1 MAGRSTIKRNLF
13 PVFGLVFFFVF
24 VLGRFSGGAE
34 LPLVRIAHGVFNEKV
49 AALWIGVEQG
59 LFRRHGVEVQV
70 VHIRSGPQTV
80 AALASGDIQV
90 AYTIAGS
97 ALSAAVG
104 GMDIALFAGII
115 NRADGEFV
123 VAPSIRK
130 AEDLMGKRV
139 GVQSIGG
146 GVWLLTML
154 ALEHFRLE
162 PVRDKILLMV
172 VGDHPVLTQA
182 LGTGRIDGAYLG
194 YTFSTLLK
202 EKGFRVLLDLAKAPI
217 PYQGLGLAARRSYL
231 RQNPQIVDAVL
242 KGTLESV
249 AFIQNPTYRE
259 AVLKSLAKNLRLTNI
274 QEAENGYQA
283 LQWLYSF
290 DIGPNLKGIQSMQR
304 LLAMTNPRVA
314 GVKAEDVVDEDS
326 VQRIQKTSF
335 YREILAREKK

>member
-1 MAGRSTIKRNLF
+1 MKKNLF
-13 PVFGLVFFFVF
+13 PVFALAFIFVF
-24 VLGRFSGGAE
+24 SFGRFSAAAE
-34 LPLVRIAHGVFNEKV
+34 LPFVRIAHGVFNEKG
-49 AALWIGVEQG
+49 AALWIGVEQN

-130 AEDLMGKRV
+130 AEDLIGKRI

-162 PVRDKILLMV
+162 PVRDKISLMV
-172 VGDHPVLTQA
+172 IGDHPVLTQA
-182 LGTGRIDGAYLG
+182 LGTGKIDGAYLG
-194 YTFSTLLK
+194 YAFSTLLK

-231 RQNPQIVDAVL
+231 RQSPQIVDAVL
-242 KGTLESV
+242 KGTLEAV
-249 AFIQNPTYRE
+249 AFIQNPANRE
-259 AVLKSLAKNLRLTNI
+259 VVLKSLAKNLRLTNI

-283 LQWLYSF
+283 LQWLHSL
-290 DIGPNLKGIQSMQR
+290 DITPDLKGVQNMQR

-314 GVKAEDVVDEDS
+314 AVKAEDVVDEEP
-326 VQRIQKTSF
+326 VQQMQKTNF

>member
-1 MAGRSTIKRNLF
+1 MTTPLTMKKNLF
-13 PVFGLVFFFVF
+13 PIFGLAFFFATVF
-24 VLGRFSGGAE
+24 CRLSGAAE
-34 LPLVRIAHGVFNEKV
+34 LPLVRIAHGVFNEKGAV
-49 AALWIGVEQG
+49 LWIGVEQD
-59 LFRRHGVEVQV
+59 LFRKHGVEVQV
-70 VHIRSGPQTV
+70 VHIRSGPQTM

-104 GMDIALFAGII
+104 GMDVALFAGIL

-123 VAPSIRK
+123 VAPAIRK
-130 AEDLMGKRV
+130 AEDLIGKKV

-162 PVRDKILLMV
+162 PVRDRISLMV

-202 EKGFRVLLDLAKAPI
+202 DKGFRVMLDLAKAPI
-217 PYQGLGLAARRSYL
+217 PYQGLGLAARRPYL
-231 RQNPQIVDAVL
+231 RQNPQLVDAL
-242 KGTLESV
+242 LRGTLESV
-249 AFIQNPTYRE
+249 AFIQNPANRE
-259 AVLKSLAKNLRLTNI
+259 VVLKSLAKNLRLTNI

-283 LQWLYSF
+283 LQWLHSL
-290 DIGPNLKGIQSMQR
+290 DITPSLKGVQNMQR
-304 LLAMTNPRVA
+304 LLAITNPRVA
-314 GVKAEDVVDEDS
+314 GVKAEDVVDEEA

>member
-1 MAGRSTIKRNLF
+1 MKKKLF
-13 PVFGLVFFFVF
+13 AVFALAFSFSFL
-24 VLGRFSGGAE
+24 LGGFCGAAE
-34 LPLVRIAHGVFNEKV
+34 LPLVRMAHGVFNEKGAV
-49 AALWIGVEQG
+49 LWIGVEQD

-130 AEDLMGKRV
+130 AEDLIGKRV

-154 ALEHFRLE
+154 TLEHFRLE
-162 PVRDKILLMV
+162 PVRDKISLMV
-172 VGDHPVLTQA
+172 VGDHPVLAQA
-182 LGTGRIDGAYLG
+182 LGTGKIDGAYLG
-194 YTFSTLLK
+194 YAFSTLLK
-202 EKGFRVLLDLAKAPI
+202 EKGFRVLLDLSKAPI

-231 RQNPQIVDAVL
+231 RQNPHIVDAVL
-242 KGTLESV
+242 KGTLEAV
-249 AFIQNPTYRE
+249 GFIQNPANRE
-259 AVLKSLAKNLRLTNI
+259 VVLKSLAKNLRLTNI

-283 LQWLYSF
+283 LQWLHSL
-290 DIGPNLKGIQSMQR
+290 DIAPDLKGVQNMQR

-314 GVKAEDVVDEDS
+314 GVKAQDVVDDEP
-326 VQRIQKTSF
+326 VQRAQKTSF

>member
-1 MAGRSTIKRNLF
+1 MKKNLF
-13 PVFGLVFFFVF
+13 PGIGLAFFFVF
-24 VLGRFSGGAE
+24 LIGGFSGAAE
-34 LPLVRIAHGVFNEKV
+34 LPLVRIAHGVFNEKG
-49 AALWIGVEQG
+49 AALWIGVERD

-130 AEDLMGKRV
+130 AEDLIGKRI

-162 PVRDKILLMV
+162 PVRDKISLMV

-182 LGTGRIDGAYLG
+182 LGTGKIDGAYLG
-194 YTFSTLLK
+194 YAFSTLLK

-242 KGTLESV
+242 RGTLEAV
-249 AFIQNPTYRE
+249 AFIQNPANRE
-259 AVLKSLAKNLRLTNI
+259 VVLRSLAKNLRLTNI
-274 QEAENGYQA
+274 EEAENGYQA
-283 LQWLYSF
+283 LQWLHSL
-290 DIGPNLKGIQSMQR
+290 DITPDLKGVQNMQR

-314 GVKAEDVVDEDS
+314 GVKAEDVVDEEP
-326 VQRIQKTSF
+326 VQRTQKTSF

>member
-1 MAGRSTIKRNLF
+1 MKKNLF
-13 PVFGLVFFFVF
+13 RVFALAFIFVF
-24 VLGRFSGGAE
+24 SFGRFSGAAE
-34 LPLVRIAHGVFNEKV
+34 LPFVRIAHGVFNEKG
-49 AALWIGVEQG
+49 AALWIGVEQN

-130 AEDLMGKRV
+130 AEDLIGKRI

-162 PVRDKILLMV
+162 PVRDKISLMV
-172 VGDHPVLTQA
+172 IGDHPVLTQA
-182 LGTGRIDGAYLG
+182 LGTGKIDGAYLG
-194 YTFSTLLK
+194 YAFSTLLK

-231 RQNPQIVDAVL
+231 RQSPQIVDAVL
-242 KGTLESV
+242 KGTLEAV
-249 AFIQNPTYRE
+249 AFIQNPANRE
-259 AVLKSLAKNLRLTNI
+259 VVLKSLAKNLRLTNI

-283 LQWLYSF
+283 LQWLHSL
-290 DIGPNLKGIQSMQR
+290 DITPDLKGVQNMQR

-314 GVKAEDVVDEDS
+314 AVKAEDVVDEEP
-326 VQRIQKTSF
+326 VQQMQKTNF